1 MGAYHKHFQIKPA
14 IKLNGGLKTEKEK
27 GVHDS
32 DYYLEVTA
40 TNKALLTTVLS
51 KKVARLTTAYDTKC
65 RLMTYEK
72 EDYLNRMRTYLS
84 KFINA

>member
-1 MGAYHKHFQIKPA
+1 M
-14 IKLNGGLKTEKEK
+14 
-27 GVHDS
+27 HDS
-32 DYYLEVTA
+32 DYYLEVKA

-51 KKVARLTTAYDTKC
+51 KKVARLHVTTAYDTKC
-65 RLMTYEK
+65 RLITDEK